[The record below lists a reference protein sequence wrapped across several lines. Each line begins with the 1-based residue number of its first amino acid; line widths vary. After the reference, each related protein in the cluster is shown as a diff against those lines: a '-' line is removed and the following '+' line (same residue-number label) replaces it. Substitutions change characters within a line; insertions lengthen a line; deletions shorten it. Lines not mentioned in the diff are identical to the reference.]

1 MAQSTSARSRK
12 ATTDSSTQRLVDGV
26 LERVRPQLVA
36 LITSLQS
43 DVTPASF
50 MRFEQ
55 ALRTLLLDCGR
66 LLVEAAINGLEAPSQ
81 TPHEV
86 EYQGLGYRRLRRKTH
101 NRFVATLFGT
111 VCLCR
116 FGYRYWDAKHVPE
129 PCIFP
134 LELRLGL
141 IEGVTPALG
150 SRIGKHAAASPQRQT
165 LDWLREDHG
174 VAMGAERLR
183 NFIATMSPL
192 MSEHQHALQVRA
204 LLEALEEAN
213 NSRGGR
219 KPVLAVGRDGVTL
232 CDHRYSFWEVATAAT
247 VTVFDRSGKRKLTV
261 YLAHI
266 PELGQASMSRMLTE
280 LLRDVLQQWE
290 GPSPT
295 LAYIADSGGNESG
308 YFEEVLRRMDHP
320 RTGARL
326 AWQRVVDYYHV
337 AERVWTTAEALFGKT
352 GRRYHSWALRM
363 LRILKHEKNATKRLL
378 HSAAAHAKNLTLS
391 KARRQSL
398 RKALN
403 YIRRRTPWMKYAEY
417 RKRHIPI
424 GSGITEAACKT
435 IFTQRLKLSGM
446 RWSRTGADR
455 ILTLRTILLSGIWD
469 RIYNK
474 VLLQLERQLPVT
486 YAANVAI
493 SAQTAA

>member
-1 MAQSTSARSRK
+1 MAQSTSARSGK

-26 LERVRPQLVA
+26 WERVRPQLVA
-36 LITSLQS
+36 VITSLQT

-55 ALRTLLLDCGR
+55 VLRTLLLECGR
-66 LLVEAAINGLEAPSQ
+66 LLVEAVINGLETPSQ
-81 TPHEV
+81 TPQEV
-86 EYQGLGYRRLRRKTH
+86 KYQGLGYRRLRKKTC

-116 FGYRYWDAKHVPE
+116 FAYRYWDVKHVTE
-129 PCIFP
+129 PCVFP

-150 SRIGKHAAASPQRQT
+150 SRIGEHAAASPQRQT
-165 LDWLREDHG
+165 LDWLRQDHG
-174 VAMGAERLR
+174 VAMGAERFR
-183 NFIATMSPL
+183 KFIGSMSLL
-192 MSEHQHALQVRA
+192 MSEHQHASQVQA

-219 KPVLAVGRDGVTL
+219 RPVLAVGRDGVTL
-232 CDHRYSFWEVATAAT
+232 CDHLYSFWEVATAAT
-247 VTVFDRSGKRKLTV
+247 ITVFDRSGKRKLTV
-261 YLAHI
+261 YLAHS
-266 PELGQASMSRMLTE
+266 PELGQASMSRMLTD

-290 GPSPT
+290 GPLPT

-308 YFEEVLRRMDHP
+308 YFEEVLSRMDHP

-337 AERVWTTAEALFGKT
+337 AERVWTIAEALFGKK
-352 GRRYHSWALRM
+352 GRRYQSWALRM
-363 LRILKHEKNATKRLL
+363 LKILKHKQNAPKRLL
-378 HSAAAHAKNLTLS
+378 HSAAAHAKNLILS
-391 KARRQSL
+391 EARQESL

-403 YIRRRTPWMKYAEY
+403 YIRRRTQWMQYAEY

-435 IFTQRLKLSGM
+435 IFAQRLKLSGM
-446 RWSRTGADR
+446 RWSRAGADR
-455 ILTLRTILLSGIWD
+455 VLTLRTILLSGVWN

-474 VLLQLERQLPVT
+474 VLLQFQRELPVT

-493 SAQTAA
+493 SARTAA